1 MRINIFGAWM
11 KYMHFIMATI
21 FLVALAT
28 AAQGQELIAP
38 SPGKSVVYFVRSLG
52 SGALINFKY
61 FDGEKYLGKLN
72 GKGYLVYESEPGDHV
87 FWVTSENR
95 DFVEATLLPDK
106 IYIIEV
112 RPMPGVIKASLKLFP
127 LANDDPRHRKR
138 IFKLISKMTPY
149 WLGKED
155 VTAEQTELEF
165 YIQNGIKKYN
175 SDKEKGKRITQLPST
190 YYFN

>member
-11 KYMHFIMATI
+11 KYMHFITATI
-21 FLVALAT
+21 FLMALAT
-28 AAQGQELIAP
+28 AAQGQELIPP
-38 SPGKSVVYFVRSLG
+38 SPGKSMVYFVRSLG

-106 IYIIEV
+106 IYVIEV
-112 RPMPGVIKASLKLFP
+112 RPMPGVIKAALKLFP
-127 LANDDPRHRKR
+127 LANDDPKHRKR

-155 VTAEQTELEF
+155 VTAEQTDLEF

-175 SDKEKGKRITQLPST
+175 LDKEKGKRIKQLASSD
-190 YYFN
+190 YFN